1 MEYVEKKESCP
12 FQRLSRERKL
22 FELAQS
28 EETGL
33 KTLHELL
40 ELSDEALCRGKLL
53 QRTLI
58 QVMDRSKSS
67 SGENRH
73 TKSLSVVKTRSTVAA
88 VRICHVLSWI
98 HRLFEK
104 DFEEVQVFHFSNI
117 Y

>member
-53 QRTLI
+53 QSTFV
-58 QVMDRSKSS
+58 QVMGKRGSVEKQ
-67 SGENRH
+67 H
-73 TKSLSVVKTRSTVAA
+73 TKSHSVVKTR
-88 VRICHVLSWI
+88 
-98 HRLFEK
+98 
-104 DFEEVQVFHFSNI
+104 
-117 Y
+117 